1 MQKANFSRNFGG
13 QREHISTRRLNLFF
27 KFFKCKCLAASI
39 CLGKKKS
46 PHWPVKLIAA
56 DPKRKSLLYTKQS
69 GGGSSGIAEFLH
81 NFFLLN
87 HFPYFLLLPETH
99 KFT

>member
-1 MQKANFSRNFGG
+1 MQKANFSRGAK
-13 QREHISTRRLNLFF
+13 ESTFHKNLNL
-27 KFFKCKCLAASI
+27 FKCKCLAASI
-39 CLGKKKS
+39 CLAKKKKS